1 MAAPSGN
8 SSLLAGLGAFAV
20 VVGGLAAY
28 KHFKGEPRESS
39 RVPTSIPEPDYQP
52 DQIAE
57 VDAAPS
63 APPTSMKTFVDNELD
78 RAFALLGKTEAE
90 VRATFPSQVLQ
101 NTDELDS
108 RSALFGA
115 KLVAWSTF
123 IDDDYADAGIGF
135 YVSDGLV
142 TKVVS
147 SVTRASERNSL
158 GLIKQADIRWEPGA
172 LERSSAGLG
181 LRYFTKEAS
190 IFAAHHV
197 AENQWIFTAAPRSGT
212 GEGTLGLGNYHTA
225 NCDVVGRTPHHLGA
239 GKAYTFGQ
247 SEAAVLAIANRAEPD
262 DSHEFYEDSLALFSG
277 LADVDLVLS
286 THDKKLQSMTY
297 SLTDRRAEE
306 VTACWSRPALSLDD
320 ATYWKVGNERY
331 RLSGT
336 TLEIARV
343 ERMQDLIAELKASLD
358 QPFGKVVKTAARYRV
373 TGVPDWSLA
382 IDVNQQSSA
391 DIADDEMVTS
401 FEVYVGFYG
410 ASSQRDHLLQDIERG
425 TGLAKLVR
433 NDNNVPVLRAKL
445 GQALFETEMYSATD
459 LVIHVSPAAHR

>member
-90 VRATFPSQVLQ
+90 VRTAFPKLS
-101 NTDELDS
+101 DELAGS
-108 RSALFGA
+108 RF
-115 KLVAWSTF
+115 VEWSF
-123 IDDDYADAGIGF
+123 ADDELAFASIRF
-135 YVSDGLV
+135 YVSEGV
-142 TKVVS
+142 IIKIQAMVS
-147 SVTRASERNSL
+147 KAAELNSS
-158 GLIKQADIRWEPGA
+158 GLIKQADQHWQPGK
-172 LERSSAGLG
+172 LERSAAGLG
-181 LRYFTKEAS
+181 LRYRSEGAN
-190 IFAAHHV
+190 IFAEHHV
-197 AENQWIFTAAPRSGT
+197 EDNLWVFTATPRTAT
-212 GEGTLGLGNYHTA
+212 GEGAIGLGSYHTA

-262 DSHEFYEDSLALFSG
+262 DSHKFYEDSLALFSG

-320 ATYWKVGNERY
+320 ATYWKAGAERY
-331 RLSGT
+331 RLTGT
-336 TLEIARV
+336 TLELARI
-343 ERMQDLIAELKASLD
+343 ERMQDLVAELQGAL
-358 QPFGKVVKTAARYRV
+358 GKTYAAVAELEDRYRV
-373 TGVPDWSLA
+373 VGVPDWSYA
-382 IDVNQQSSA
+382 VEINHSSTVNVSREFANEKVTNLDMVASFFGDSA
-391 DIADDEMVTS
+391 
-401 FEVYVGFYG
+401 
-410 ASSQRDHLLQDIERG
+410 QREHLLQDIERG
-425 TGLAKLVR
+425 TGLAELVR
-433 NDNNVPVLRAKL
+433 NQANVPVLRVKR
-445 GQALFETEMYSATD
+445 GGTVFETAIFSGTE
-459 LVIHVSPAAHR
+459 LILNVRPAAHR